1 MAGCAGTV
9 TSMSRF
15 GSVITAMVT
24 PFSADGELDHEG
36 AAELARW
43 LVAQGNDALVL
54 SGTTGEAACLT
65 DEEQIALWRT
75 VRAAVDVPLIA
86 GSGTNDTRHAAELTS
101 AAADAGM
108 DAVLIVTPYYNRPS
122 QAGIEAHFRHVCAAT
137 ELPVIVYDI
146 PVRTG
151 RKIGSDLILRMA
163 NEIPNVV
170 GLKDAAGDPGAT
182 ARLIADA
189 PDGFEVFSGDDPLTL
204 SLLAVGAVGV
214 IGVATHWAAP
224 VMAQMIGAFQAGD
237 IARAQQL
244 NARMIESYEF
254 ETGDLNP
261 NPVPTK
267 AMLRAIAQPA
277 GPCRPPMGFGPDDLE
292 ERALAVHRR
301 LYA

>member
-1 MAGCAGTV
+1 MIVMA
-9 TSMSRF
+9 RF

-24 PFSADGELDHEG
+24 PFTADGELDHEG

-43 LVAQGNDALVL
+43 LVAQGNEALVL

-101 AAADAGM
+101 AAAGAGM

-122 QAGIEAHFRHVCAAT
+122 QAGIEAHFHYVCAAT
-137 ELPVIVYDI
+137 ELPAIMYDI

-151 RKIGSDLILRMA
+151 RKIGTDLIVRMA
-163 NEIPNVV
+163 KEIPNVV

-182 ARLIADA
+182 SRVIAEA
-189 PDGFEVFSGDDPLTL
+189 PEGFEVFSGDDSLTL
-204 SLLAVGAVGV
+204 PLLAVGAVGV

-224 VMAQMIGAFQAGD
+224 VMTQMISAFQSGD
-237 IARAQQL
+237 IVRAQQL
-244 NARMIESYEF
+244 NERMIESYEF

-267 AMLRAIAQPA
+267 AMLRAIGQPA

-292 ERALAVHRR
+292 ERALEVHRR

>member
-1 MAGCAGTV
+1 
-9 TSMSRF
+9 
-15 GSVITAMVT
+15 
-24 PFSADGELDHEG
+24 
-36 AAELARW
+36 
-43 LVAQGNDALVL
+43 
-54 SGTTGEAACLT
+54 
-65 DEEQIALWRT
+65 

-122 QAGIEAHFRHVCAAT
+122 QAGIEAHFRYVCAAT

-163 NEIPNVV
+163 TEIPNVV

-189 PDGFEVFSGDDPLTL
+189 PEGFEVFSGDDPLTL

-224 VMAQMIGAFQAGD
+224 VMAQMIQAFQAGD
-237 IARAQQL
+237 IVRAQQL

-267 AMLRAIAQPA
+267 AMLRVIGQPA

>member
-1 MAGCAGTV
+1 
-9 TSMSRF
+9 MSRF

-267 AMLRAIAQPA
+267 AMLRAIGQPA